1 MKKYYRHKVFNTQVS
16 KKLLVVTILLRIN
29 NLFLFFIFHVS
40 AKHNVFFFYIKN
52 CQTLQHSKVYVAP
65 LQDETIPITN
75 AQQASYN
82 VECLEC
88 GTTIDALELAAHH
101 SICKDRLYELG

>member
-29 NLFLFFIFHVS
+29 IFFIFYIS
-40 AKHNVFFFYIKN
+40 CQRKTQCIFLFYIKKF
-52 CQTLQHSKVYVAP
+52 QTQHTKVYVAP
-65 LQDETIPITN
+65 LQDETIPIKN

-101 SICKDRLYELG
+101 SIC